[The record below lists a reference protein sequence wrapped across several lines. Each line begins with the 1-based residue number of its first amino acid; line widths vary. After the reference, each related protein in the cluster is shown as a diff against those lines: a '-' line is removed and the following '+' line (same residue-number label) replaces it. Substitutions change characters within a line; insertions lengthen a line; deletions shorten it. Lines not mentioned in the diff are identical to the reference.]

1 MLTGDPTMVDTYPSP
16 TLTFNVVWRAALKS
30 ERLSP
35 RRRLIKRLRA
45 ATRPS
50 AIKKST
56 WSGPRRLAKLVLLKL
71 LEWELRLQKTAV
83 FKSFAAAAK
92 MHPKANGA

>member
-1 MLTGDPTMVDTYPSP
+1 MLAEDPMMGETYPSP
-16 TLTFNVVWRAALKS
+16 TVIFNGVWRAALKS

-35 RRRLIKRLRA
+35 RRRLIKRLRP

-50 AIKKST
+50 AINMT
-56 WSGPRRLAKLVLLKL
+56 WSRPRRLVKLVLLTL
-71 LEWELRLQKTAV
+71 LEWELRLQKTAA

-92 MHPKANGA
+92 MHPKTNAA

>member
-1 MLTGDPTMVDTYPSP
+1 VTHRTPS
-16 TLTFNVVWRAALKS
+16 TRGRVGRQARVSHALHD
-30 ERLSP
+30 RG
-35 RRRLIKRLRA
+35 I

-50 AIKKST
+50 AINKST
-56 WSGPRRLAKLVLLKL
+56 WSRPRRLVKLVLLKL
-71 LEWELRLQKTAV
+71 LEWELRLQKTKV

>member
-1 MLTGDPTMVDTYPSP
+1 MVETYPSP
-16 TLTFNVVWRAALKS
+16 TLTFNVEWRAALKS

-35 RRRLIKRLRA
+35 RRRLIRRLRA

-50 AIKKST
+50 ATNKST
-56 WSGPRRLAKLVLLKL
+56 WSRPRRLVKLVLLTL
-71 LEWELRLQKTAV
+71 LEWELRLQKTAA

-92 MHPKANGA
+92 MHPKTNGA